1 VAQRKLLELKALILD
16 NDGGLID
23 SSSIAIA
30 RFKRVAKDLGLAPP
44 TKRQIQTIW
53 GRPWHEVVRYFWP
66 DEHQLFTDTYL
77 ADYHTV
83 QYKTFPGLPKQL
95 SRLSKGLK
103 LAVLT
108 SRDKTTF
115 TRRLAEAGI
124 PTDLF
129 MMITTMD
136 DAPYHK
142 PDPRVF
148 DAIWLELQKLDI
160 KKTEIA
166 YAGDT
171 LIDMQAVKGFGG
183 HFIAL
188 CTGPFQR
195 KDFLQAGVPPHLILD
210 TPVDLSKIIK
220 NHHPQKEGKMEEKKS
235 WICPRCHLTNLDW
248 DKTCHNCGADKE
260 ALAEKAKRVST
271 RHRSSALKQ
280 TRSSRGARH

>member
-1 VAQRKLLELKALILD
+1 MAQKKLLELKVLILD

-23 SSSIAIA
+23 SSRIAVA
-30 RFKRVAKDLGLAPP
+30 RFKRVAKNLCLTQP

-66 DEHQLFTDTYL
+66 DEHQRFTDTYL

-83 QYKTFPGLPKQL
+83 QYRTFPGLPNQL
-95 SRLSKGLK
+95 AKLSGHLK

-115 TRRLAEAGI
+115 LRRLAEAGI

-129 MMITTMD
+129 MMIITMD
-136 DAPYHK
+136 DTPYHK

-148 DAIWLELQKLDI
+148 NSVWLKLRKSGI
-160 KKTEIA
+160 KKDEIA

-171 LIDMQAVKGFGG
+171 LIDMQAITGFGG

-188 CTGPFQR
+188 CTGPFKR
-195 KDFLQAGVPPHLILD
+195 KDFLRAGVPPHLILD
-210 TPVDLSKIIK
+210 TPADLAKIIK
-220 NHHPQKEGKMEEKKS
+220 NHQP
-235 WICPRCHLTNLDW
+235 
-248 DKTCHNCGADKE
+248 
-260 ALAEKAKRVST
+260 
-271 RHRSSALKQ
+271 
-280 TRSSRGARH
+280 